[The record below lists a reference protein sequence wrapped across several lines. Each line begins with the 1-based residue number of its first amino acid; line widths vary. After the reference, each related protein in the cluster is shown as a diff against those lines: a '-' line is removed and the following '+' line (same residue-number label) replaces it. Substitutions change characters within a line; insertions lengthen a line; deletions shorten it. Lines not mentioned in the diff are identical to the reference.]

1 MTVPLLPPHCYQ
13 LVLASAS
20 PRRVQLLAQAG
31 MTPHHIIAADIDEAI
46 RKGER
51 PSAYALRMAR
61 EKAESVRKC
70 HPELGQSAF
79 ILAADTV
86 VACGVRV
93 LPKAETRAEAEHC
106 LTMLSGRQ
114 HRVFGGLCVIFPGG
128 KVQTRLQQS
137 KVSFRRLSVRDK
149 EAYLDG
155 GEWQGKAGGYAIQGQ
170 AGLFI
175 RQISGSYS
183 NIVGLD
189 INLVAGLL
197 IAAGFRFVPEK
208 VTVS

>member
-1 MTVPLLPPHCYQ
+1 MTVPLLPPHCNQ
-13 LVLASAS
+13 LILASAS

-31 MTPHHIIAADIDEAI
+31 ITPHHIIAADIDETI
-46 RKGER
+46 GKGER
-51 PSAYALRMAR
+51 PSAYALRMAC
-61 EKAESVRKC
+61 EKAEAVRKR
-70 HPELGQSAF
+70 HPELEHSAF

-93 LPKAETRAEAEHC
+93 LPKAETRAEADHC
-106 LTMLSGRQ
+106 LKMLSGRQ

-128 KVQTRLQQS
+128 NVQTRLQQS
-137 KVSFRRLSVRDK
+137 KVRFRRLSIQDRQ
-149 EAYLDG
+149 AYLDG

-189 INLVAGLL
+189 INVVAGVLM
-197 IAAGFRFVPEK
+197 AAGFHFAPEK
-208 VTVS
+208 DTVT

>member
-1 MTVPLLPPHCYQ
+1 MTVPLLPPHPCR

-20 PRRVQLLAQAG
+20 PRRAQLLVQAG
-31 MTPHHIIAADIDEAI
+31 VTPHHIIAADIDEAI
-46 RKGER
+46 CKGER

-61 EKAESVRKC
+61 EKADAVRRR
-70 HPELGQSAF
+70 HPKLEHSAF

-86 VACGVRV
+86 VSCGVRV
-93 LPKAETRAEAEHC
+93 LPKAETRAEAHHC

-114 HRVFGGLCVIFPGG
+114 HRVYGGLCVILPGG
-128 KVQTRLQQS
+128 KVRTRLQQS
-137 KVSFRRLSVRDK
+137 KVSFRQLSLQDIQ
-149 EAYLDG
+149 AYLDG

-189 INLVAGLL
+189 INLVAGVLM
-197 IAAGFRFVPEK
+197 AAGFHFAPEK
-208 VTVS
+208 ATIS

>member
-1 MTVPLLPPHCYQ
+1 MTVPLLPPNHCQ

-20 PRRVQLLAQAG
+20 PRRVLLLAQAG

-46 RKGER
+46 HKGER

-61 EKAESVRKC
+61 EKAEAVRKS
-70 HPELGQSAF
+70 HPELEHSAF

-93 LPKAETRAEAEHC
+93 LPKAETRAEADYC

-114 HRVFGGLCVIFPGG
+114 HRVFGGLCVILPCG
-128 KVQTRLQQS
+128 KVQTRLQMS
-137 KVSFRRLSVRDK
+137 KVSFRRLSARDK
-149 EAYLDG
+149 QAYLDG

-175 RQISGSYS
+175 RKISGSYS

-189 INLVAGLL
+189 IHHVAGVLM
-197 IAAGFRFVPEK
+197 AAGFHFAAGT